1 MNDCVWVWAD
11 VRSME
16 GARQGTGPMCREEGL
31 YLELP
36 DLLIKLQLGLQEFR
50 GLVGELDALQ

>member
-1 MNDCVWVWAD
+1 
-11 VRSME
+11 
-16 GARQGTGPMCREEGL
+16 MCREEGL

-36 DLLIKLQLGLQEFR
+36 DLLIELQLGLQEFR